1 MNIRWSIR
9 NTDIM
14 PPEISVV
21 LSPFNEKEDNSSEPK
36 LHLSMCPSMYSDMAF
51 VSIMEPDN
59 SGNVILDFQFKVT
72 DKGVLEVAVV
82 SSSGEVEEKIYSNS
96 IDNIHNGI
104 LL

>member
-51 VSIMEPDN
+51 VSIMEPNN
-59 SGNVILDFQFKVT
+59 SGNAIVDFRFQLT
-72 DKGVLEVAVV
+72 DKGVLEVSVV
-82 SSSGEVEEKIYSNS
+82 SSGGEEEKIYSNS
-96 IDNIHNGI
+96 IDNIYKGT